1 MLPGQNWFL
10 MLQKVNLD
18 EEMQEE
24 GQGNL
29 LRPAYYWE
37 LLKRRKYYFAIPFVT
52 VALVGTALAFIWPPT
67 YQSEGKILVQ
77 TQLIPTEL
85 VRPTVTNAA
94 QERIQVIEQRLM
106 TRDNMIAIID
116 KFQLFPEKRNLMSV
130 TQLVDLMKK
139 KATIAALNNSL
150 SFARRSDN
158 PTIVFT
164 VGFEDGDPAIAA
176 RVANELVTRILNE
189 DIRDRTSRASDT
201 TKFLNRE
208 VERLQADNAA
218 IEAKIAQAKEAQLAP
233 SSTGAPDPL
242 AQSKAEYL
250 QKSAI
255 YSEKHPL
262 MKALKRQIEA
272 AEKMGGRSTP
282 GGVDIEA
289 LQSQQEA
296 VQKNLE
302 AASAKFSAAQLGE
315 ALEKNQQSEKLEV
328 LEQPTVPQ
336 EPVKPNRPKLLSMS
350 FLLAFA
356 AGGGLTLLLE
366 FFDTTIRRSADIY
379 SLVDSELVVQVP
391 YIITKS
397 EQLQV
402 QRLKKLLI
410 VAGIIA
416 LLALLV
422 LIYFMT
428 TQLDLIIAK
437 ARVGLFR

>member
-1 MLPGQNWFL
+1 
-10 MLQKVNLD
+10 
-18 EEMQEE
+18 
-24 GQGNL
+24 
-29 LRPAYYWE
+29 
-37 LLKRRKYYFAIPFVT
+37 
-52 VALVGTALAFIWPPT
+52 
-67 YQSEGKILVQ
+67 
-77 TQLIPTEL
+77 
-85 VRPTVTNAA
+85 
-94 QERIQVIEQRLM
+94 
-106 TRDNMIAIID
+106 
-116 KFQLFPEKRNLMSV
+116 MSV

>member
-1 MLPGQNWFL
+1 

-24 GQGNL
+24 GQSNL

-67 YQSEGKILVQ
+67 YLSEGKILVQ
-77 TQLIPTEL
+77 SQLIPTEL

-106 TRDNMIAIID
+106 TRDNMVAIID
-116 KFQLFPEKRNLMSV
+116 RFQLFPEKRNLMSV

-139 KATIAALNNSL
+139 KTTIAAINNSL

-164 VGFEDGDPAIAA
+164 VGFEDSDPAVAA
-176 RVANELVTRILNE
+176 KVANELVTRILNE
-189 DIRDRTSRASDT
+189 DVRDRTSRASDT
-201 TKFLNRE
+201 TKFLSRE
-208 VERLQADNAA
+208 VDRLQAESAA
-218 IEAKIAQAKEAQLAP
+218 IDAKIAQAKEAQLAQT
-233 SSTGAPDPL
+233 STGAPDPL

-272 AEKMGGRSTP
+272 AEKMAGRTTSGGA
-282 GGVDIEA
+282 DIEA

-296 VQKNLE
+296 IQKNLE
-302 AASAKFSAAQLGE
+302 AASAKYSAAQLGE

-336 EPVKPNRPKLLSMS
+336 EPVKPNRPKLLTMS
-350 FLLAFA
+350 FALAFA
-356 AGGGLTLLLE
+356 AGGGLTFLLE

-391 YIITKS
+391 YIVTKS
-397 EQLQV
+397 EQFQV
-402 QRLKKLLI
+402 QRRKKLLI
-410 VAGIIA
+410 FAGIIA
-416 LLALLV
+416 LLALFV

-428 TQLDLIIAK
+428 TQLDLIVAK

>member
-1 MLPGQNWFL
+1 

-24 GQGNL
+24 GQSNL
-29 LRPAYYWE
+29 RRPAYYWE

-67 YQSEGKILVQ
+67 YLSEGKILVQ
-77 TQLIPTEL
+77 SQLIPTEL

-106 TRDNMIAIID
+106 TRDNMVAIID
-116 KFQLFPEKRNLMSV
+116 RFQLFPEKRNLMSV

-139 KATIAALNNSL
+139 KTTIAAINNSL

-164 VGFEDGDPAIAA
+164 VGFEDSDPAVAA
-176 RVANELVTRILNE
+176 KVANELVTRILNE
-189 DIRDRTSRASDT
+189 DVRDRTSRASDT
-201 TKFLNRE
+201 TKFLSRE
-208 VERLQADNAA
+208 VDRLQAESAA
-218 IEAKIAQAKEAQLAP
+218 IDAKIAQAKEAQLAQT
-233 SSTGAPDPL
+233 STGAPDPL

-272 AEKMGGRSTP
+272 AEKMAGRTTSGGA
-282 GGVDIEA
+282 DIEA

-296 VQKNLE
+296 IQKNLE
-302 AASAKFSAAQLGE
+302 AASAKYSAAQLGE

-336 EPVKPNRPKLLSMS
+336 EPVKPNRPKLLTMS
-350 FLLAFA
+350 FALAFA
-356 AGGGLTLLLE
+356 AGGGLTFLLE

-391 YIITKS
+391 YIVTKS
-397 EQLQV
+397 EQFQV
-402 QRLKKLLI
+402 QRRKKLLI
-410 VAGIIA
+410 FAGIIA
-416 LLALLV
+416 LLALFV

-428 TQLDLIIAK
+428 TQLDLIVAK

>member
-1 MLPGQNWFL
+1 
-10 MLQKVNLD
+10 MLQKLSLD

-24 GQGNL
+24 GQSNL

-37 LLKRRKYYFAIPFVT
+37 LLKRRKYYFAIPFVA
-52 VALVGTALAFIWPPT
+52 VALIGTALAFIWPPT
-67 YQSEGKILVQ
+67 YLSEGKILVQ
-77 TQLIPTEL
+77 SQLIPTEL

-106 TRDNMIAIID
+106 TRDNMIAIVD

-139 KATIAALNNSL
+139 KTTIAAINNSL
-150 SFARRSDN
+150 SFARSDN

-164 VGFEDGDPAIAA
+164 VGFEDSDPGVAA
-176 RVANELVTRILNE
+176 KVANELVTHILNE

-201 TKFLNRE
+201 TKFLSRE
-208 VERLQADNAA
+208 VERLQAESAA
-218 IEAKIAQAKEAQLAP
+218 IDAKIAQAKEAQLAP
-233 SSTGAPDPL
+233 DPTGTPDPL
-242 AQSKAEYL
+242 AQSKAEYA

-262 MKALKRQIEA
+262 MKALKRQIDA
-272 AEKMGGRSTP
+272 AEKMLGRSTS
-282 GGVDIEA
+282 GAVNIEA

-296 VQKNLE
+296 IQKNLE
-302 AASAKFSAAQLGE
+302 AAAAKYSAAQLGE

-328 LEQPTVPQ
+328 LEQPAVPQ
-336 EPVKPNRPKLLSMS
+336 EPVKPNRPKLLAMS
-350 FLLAFA
+350 FGLALA
-356 AGGGLTLLLE
+356 AGAGLTFLLE
-366 FFDTTIRRSADIY
+366 LLDTTIRRTADIY

-402 QRLKKLLI
+402 QRRKKLFI
-410 VAGIIA
+410 FAGIVA

-422 LIYFMT
+422 LIYVMT
-428 TQLDLIIAK
+428 TQLDLMIAK